1 MVSYYFFT
9 FRWKKFH
16 SFCLIVIQ
24 GLKIE
29 IMAKHKTQKRLETR
43 WSKYHL
49 DYSKAKAMEYY
60 DFKKT
65 IFQEQVRDYYRNLS
79 EV

>member
-1 MVSYYFFT
+1 
-9 FRWKKFH
+9 
-16 SFCLIVIQ
+16 
-24 GLKIE
+24 
-29 IMAKHKTQKRLETR
+29 MAKHKTQKRLETR

>member
-1 MVSYYFFT
+1 
-9 FRWKKFH
+9 
-16 SFCLIVIQ
+16 
-24 GLKIE
+24 
-29 IMAKHKTQKRLETR
+29 MAKHKTQKRLETR

-49 DYSKAKAMEYY
+49 DHSKAKAMEYY